1 MRNFHKFILTLLT
14 LIIVLGT
21 SVATAQDSEPTKKA
35 TAFDQYF
42 YINGNL
48 GIATFHGDI
57 ADKKDFLKEPKFSFG
72 LNLGYQFSP
81 LFGARLNMTNGQA
94 KSTLDHLLYDGS
106 FTDFSGQLT
115 IDLTNLISKNNDNRL
130 NIYGFGGLGVLFF
143 KADNQIPVMEPVG
156 FNGYTVTHGESKGTT
171 LVLPAGLGLKYAL
184 TENLDATLEASLHY
198 TTIDYLE
205 GMDGKDPVTGNHPI
219 YAMDAFRNISLGL
232 SYNLT
237 SETTAGIIGGSGAGK
252 MIRNHELVTYK
263 VTPEVLQEKGGK
275 VPYEISVTFPENY
288 FGAGAAVELAPILRY
303 GDQKLTLAKQTFVGE
318 KVVGVEGQMVPYK
331 TGGVYTFSGEFDFTL
346 EMASSEMVMT
356 PIVYDPKKGDEA
368 VLNKLSETQVKIA
381 DGIIHTEDFAGG
393 NETSLLATSS
403 YELETIVSEKSILYF
418 PHNKFSYNKRTGL
431 NKTKEA
437 TDARVAV
444 NEFLA
449 QGWDIKNITV
459 NAYASPEGEQTL
471 NANLS
476 ENRAKVADRQIRGQ
490 LRKLINAKNSKIDL
504 DNLSGVN
511 FTVVG
516 NGPDWDGFMA
526 TLETSNV
533 AGKSTILNVIKSASP
548 SSKETEIKN
557 MILIYPEL
565 ENILSPLRRAEI
577 TVNCYEPKRTAE
589 VIATLAT
596 TNPKELTI
604 QELLY
609 AATLTMDEKAQA
621 AIYKTAASLY
631 TSSWEALANNAYMEI
646 LNGNYTD
653 ALTYLGKAN
662 ELAPNNATILN
673 NMGVIHAKQG
683 AWDKAKKCFT
693 NAQNLGTN
701 ENYNLGVVAI
711 QFGEYDKALKLFGS
725 RKCDVNVGLAQLMT
739 ANYEDAKANLS
750 CAKETCKTNYLLAI
764 VGARTANDADV
775 FASLKKAFDINPKL
789 KGKALNDRE
798 FVKYFENEKFLTL
811 MK

>member
-14 LIIVLGT
+14 LILVFGT
-21 SVATAQDSEPTKKA
+21 SVATAQDNEPTKKA

-42 YINGNL
+42 YINGNF

-57 ADKKDFLKEPKFSFG
+57 VAKTNFLKEPKFGFG
-72 LNLGYQFSP
+72 LNLGYQFAP
-81 LFGARLNMTNGQA
+81 VLGARLNMTSGKL
-94 KSTLDHLLYDGS
+94 KSTQDNLSFDGG
-106 FTDFSGQLT
+106 FTDLSAQLT
-115 IDLTNLISKNNDNRL
+115 VDITNLLSKNNNAKSNL
-130 NIYGFGGLGVLFF
+130 YGFGGFGILMYNGNSIVPMPPGNTPF
-143 KADNQIPVMEPVG
+143 ATGD
-156 FNGYTVTHGESKGTT
+156 FNGTVM
-171 LVLPAGLGLKYAL
+171 VFPAGIGFKYAL
-184 TENLDATLEASLHY
+184 NENLDITAEGSFHYSSSDKLEEANA
-198 TTIDYLE
+198 
-205 GMDGKDPVTGNHPI
+205 KDFGLKEPF
-219 YAMDAFRNISLGL
+219 YKMDAAKFLSLGL

-252 MIRNHELVTYK
+252 MIRNHETVIYE
-263 VTPEVLQEKGGK
+263 VTPKVLQEKGGK

-288 FGAGAAVELAPILRY
+288 FGAGAAVELAPILIY

-368 VLNKLSETQVKIA
+368 LLNKLSETQVKIA

-393 NETSLLATSS
+393 NETSLLAASG
-403 YELETIVSEKSILYF
+403 YKLETIASEKSILYF

-431 NKTKEA
+431 NKTKKA
-437 TDARVAV
+437 TDARVDV

-526 TLETSNV
+526 ALETSNV
-533 AGKSTILNVIKSASP
+533 ADKSTILNVIKSASP

-557 MILIYPEL
+557 MILMYPEL

-577 TVNCYEPKRTAE
+577 IVNCSEPKRTAE
-589 VIATLAT
+589 VIAALAT
-596 TNPKELTI
+596 TNPQELTI